1 MSKLSFL
8 LIQLLICLSCTHR
21 TNYEKPSLIFIND
34 TWILFQNHKINQD
47 SLLKGFTHQLHENPI
62 DNDGTLLIQSMI
74 DKLDSMS
81 QMKFYLDNIFVR
93 LYPGSNEILKPPPK
107 MRRPDPDSTLITY
120 YMEILASRSY
130 NTDSVITYI
139 INDKL
144 SSCELKESSIRYY
157 MKLIRILEKNNI
169 SSILDSVSTKNDSCS
184 HKNAEKLKYLFKYII

>member
-1 MSKLSFL
+1 MKELFTSL
-8 LIQLLICLSCTHR
+8 LILLICLSCKQQSKYV
-21 TNYEKPSLIFIND
+21 NPSLKIIND
-34 TWILFQNHKINQD
+34 TWESLTKQKISKD
-47 SLLKGFTHQLHENPI
+47 SLLIIFSNQIQRDPFHKESI
-62 DNDGTLLIQSMI
+62 LLMQSYI
-74 DKLDSMS
+74 DKLDTKS
-81 QMKFYLDNIFVR
+81 QIKFYIDNIYVR
-93 LYPGSNEILKPPPK
+93 LYPDSNEKLNPPPRI
-107 MRRPDPDSTLITY
+107 RRPNLNSSLDTY
-120 YMEILASRSY
+120 YMSILSSRSY

>member
-1 MSKLSFL
+1 MKELFTSL
-8 LIQLLICLSCTHR
+8 LILLICLSCKQQSKYV
-21 TNYEKPSLIFIND
+21 NPSLKIIND
-34 TWILFQNHKINQD
+34 TWESLTKQKISKD
-47 SLLKGFTHQLHENPI
+47 SLLIIFSNQIQRDPFHKESI
-62 DNDGTLLIQSMI
+62 LLMQSYI
-74 DKLDSMS
+74 DKLDTKS
-81 QMKFYLDNIFVR
+81 QIKFYIDNIYVR
-93 LYPGSNEILKPPPK
+93 LYPDSNEKLNPPPRI
-107 MRRPDPDSTLITY
+107 RRPNLNSSLDTY

-157 MKLIRILEKNNI
+157 VKLIRILEKNNI